1 MRTLTK
7 QAAAGC
13 ARKGYPIR
21 VNAVHPS
28 WVWTPMVE
36 KAMTARFGVDQAA
49 QALRDLHPFG
59 ELAMPEDVAHAVLFL
74 ASDEARMVNRA
85 DLMLDGAMLCV

>member
-36 KAMTARFGVDQAA
+36 KAMTARFGADQAA

-59 ELAMPEDVAHAVLFL
+59 ALAMPEDVAHAVLCL
-74 ASDEARMVNRA
+74 ASDEARMVNGA